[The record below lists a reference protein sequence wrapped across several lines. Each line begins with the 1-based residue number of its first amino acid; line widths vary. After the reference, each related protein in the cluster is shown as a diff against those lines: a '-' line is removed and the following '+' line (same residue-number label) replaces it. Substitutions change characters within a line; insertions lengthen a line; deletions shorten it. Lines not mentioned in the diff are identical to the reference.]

1 MEEILAPMISLAPF
15 MMIIAIV
22 WISSQRKLEEKR
34 LDATAMHAAGEAAR
48 EYTADKEIAR

>member
-1 MEEILAPMISLAPF
+1 MEDILTRMISLAPF

-48 EYTADKEIAR
+48 KYTSDKEIAR

>member
-1 MEEILAPMISLAPF
+1 MEDILAPMISLAPF

>member
-1 MEEILAPMISLAPF
+1 MEDILARMISLAPF

-22 WISSQRKLEEKR
+22 WISSQRELEEIR

-48 EYTADKEIAR
+48 KYTSDKEIAR